1 LDEHLLFQRR
11 LRRKGFA
18 LIRTE
23 NAILDES
30 LRWRFFVTADL
41 SIFLAC
47 GIIMSQTKG
56 GCFMDT
62 KKYEIEVD
70 DFEHRMLVQALSE
83 KRNELISE
91 DKSTA
96 NIDALLLKAIDA
108 KPKKKKK

>member
-1 LDEHLLFQRR
+1 
-11 LRRKGFA
+11 
-18 LIRTE
+18 
-23 NAILDES
+23 
-30 LRWRFFVTADL
+30 
-41 SIFLAC
+41 
-47 GIIMSQTKG
+47 MSQIKG

-91 DKSTA
+91 GKSTA
-96 NIDALLLKAIDA
+96 DIDALLLKAIDT